1 MGEQKREEVCFAGV
15 AVLVRGMRTFQASG
29 WGDTVVCPFIVFW
42 LFVRRIVARRVRWG
56 SEL

>member
-15 AVLVRGMRTFQASG
+15 SVLVRGMRALQTSG
-29 WGDTVVCPFIVFW
+29 WDTVVCPFAVFW
-42 LFVRRIVARRVRWG
+42 LFVRRIVARGVRWG